1 MDLDIC
7 RCRAPSRSRRGPPRS
22 PRSPRSRSGGRGP
35 RPSNSSPTCQSCSTS
50 SNWCTGGR
58 RIPCTRS
65 RSSWSRG
72 GLHVPR
78 PSSMSWRGTPGWR
91 RQTPCWASVKLS
103 GRSCSF
109 TDAVAPAVTKEWL
122 AANNGGQRRCR
133 RANTRKVLCRELLA
147 LWSLSV
153 QSFETLRSDH
163 AAPMQ

>member
-1 MDLDIC
+1 MDLDISQTTSP
-7 RCRAPSRSRRGPPRS
+7 RGRPRRGGIRSPSRACPGSHS
-22 PRSPRSRSGGRGP
+22 PRRH
-35 RPSNSSPTCQSCSTS
+35 SCSTS
-50 SNWCTGGR
+50 SKWCTARR

-65 RSSWSRG
+65 RSSRSRNIV
-72 GLHVPR
+72 HVPR
-78 PSSMSWRGTPGWR
+78 PSSTSWRGTPGAR

-133 RANTRKVLCRELLA
+133 RANTRKFLCRELLA

-163 AAPMQ
+163 AAPMQCGGA

>member
-1 MDLDIC
+1 MSDD
-7 RCRAPSRSRRGPPRS
+7 A
-22 PRSPRSRSGGRGP
+22 GGHSWDALPAR
-35 RPSNSSPTCQSCSTS
+35 
-50 SNWCTGGR
+50 TGGR

-65 RSSWSRG
+65 RSSRSRSM
-72 GLHVPR
+72 HVPR
-78 PSSMSWRGTPGWR
+78 PSSTSWRGTPGAR

-133 RANTRKVLCRELLA
+133 RANTRKFLCRELLA

-163 AAPMQ
+163 AAPMQCGGGIGDKTCAHTSGVKIRPLKGRNRRIIY